1 MSTLSLEPS
10 SAISFSTWQTPPQTR
25 FLPPPP
31 SPGSRNTQ
39 SVSWSF
45 SEMPAPTTYYVAN
58 AGSDTNSGE
67 SASAPFQTLA
77 HAASVAVFGDTIL
90 LNGGDTFLPLSSTV
104 GFSISSYGT
113 GQANIPQSSLTSAAI
128 QFSNCSGASV
138 TNINCS
144 GPGAAYA
151 APPVPLIYFVNSS
164 ANNAFYNWTASNN
177 TLSNHQAG
185 VTAWNTSGATAGIKA
200 GFLTFSHNT
209 ITNMVWDGVQTYP
222 GNGNSTTYAFVNVHM
237 DGNSI
242 SNIVG
247 TPHLVCNGVYF
258 RSAYNGTANNNYIS
272 GVGFNW
278 NNSLGTAGP
287 DGIGVFD
294 SAQITAN
301 SNVVLDVYSPGP
313 FDGNGI
319 DFDQSCYNSTFM
331 YNFVSGCYGTGL
343 LCYANGVSGNVA
355 AFNIFADNGLSNYGG
370 GIVVTGAGTCK
381 VYNNTVIQLTSTQP
395 ALLIGTAAQ
404 SGQVILNNLFV
415 TPSGSTT
422 INIPSGSGLVLEGNA
437 YLCGTGFNCT
447 YNSTAYTTLASFRS
461 ASGQES
467 PANGFSLTSNP
478 CLKPS
483 PIPTVTIAAFRSG

>member
-1 MSTLSLEPS
+1 
-10 SAISFSTWQTPPQTR
+10 
-25 FLPPPP
+25 
-31 SPGSRNTQ
+31 
-39 SVSWSF
+39 
-45 SEMPAPTTYYVAN
+45 
-58 AGSDTNSGE
+58 
-67 SASAPFQTLA
+67 
-77 HAASVAVFGDTIL
+77 
-90 LNGGDTFLPLSSTV
+90 
-104 GFSISSYGT
+104 
-113 GQANIPQSSLTSAAI
+113 
-128 QFSNCSGASV
+128 
-138 TNINCS
+138 
-144 GPGAAYA
+144 
-151 APPVPLIYFVNSS
+151 
-164 ANNAFYNWTASNN
+164 
-177 TLSNHQAG
+177 
-185 VTAWNTSGATAGIKA
+185 
-200 GFLTFSHNT
+200 
-209 ITNMVWDGVQTYP
+209 MVWDGVQTYP

-483 PIPTVTIAAFRSG
+483 PIPTVTTAAFGAAEAYSLVSGSSLLTGGLNISTGYSITPPSTDIFGTPITASTLPVGAVKAALSYTLAGPTTGPESVASSNFTITPSVAVNDTITLSDASGGGTFTPSSLTISGTTPVPFTYTNSSAGAFTLSATSALGAAITNSPASYTTTASFEWTWNQSAIKNTVSASSSANVTIGNSTDVARGDVLVVGVTLQRGPLARSSTIWATPTPRSPPN